1 MKDDKYQIKTI
12 KGLTMTIYEVILS
25 QVSVF
30 TITKIVNILEDI
42 LVNSPFIISEE
53 NLFLR
58 VLDCIDELKR
68 RNYVAASYENTY
80 VVISSL
86 NALEVLE
93 DDYEEKSNRE

>member
-12 KGLTMTIYEVILS
+12 KGLIMTIYEVILS

-30 TITKIVNILEDI
+30 TVTKIVNTIEDI
-42 LVNSPFIISEE
+42 LVNSSFNISEE

-58 VLDCIDELKR
+58 ILDCIDELKK

-80 VVISSL
+80 VVISSE
-86 NALEVLE
+86 NALKTLE
-93 DDYEEKSNRE
+93 DDYEDKLSRE

>member
-30 TITKIVNILEDI
+30 TVTKIVNTIEDI
-42 LVNSPFIISEE
+42 LVNSSFNISEE

-58 VLDCIDELKR
+58 ILDCIDELKR

-93 DDYEEKSNRE
+93 EDYEEKSNRE